1 MGNLEISMNSKNGSL
16 IIKSNNEN
24 KNGNNNDTINSKSDG
39 SKKQ

>member
-1 MGNLEISMNSKNGSL
+1 MNSKNGSL
-16 IIKSNNEN
+16 IIKN